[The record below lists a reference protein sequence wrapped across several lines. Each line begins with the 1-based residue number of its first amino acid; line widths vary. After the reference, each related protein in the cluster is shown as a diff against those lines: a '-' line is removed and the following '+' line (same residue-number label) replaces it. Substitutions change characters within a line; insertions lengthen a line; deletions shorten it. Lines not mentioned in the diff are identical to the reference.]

1 MQTSRTSFP
10 EAVKIILETL
20 KTERTLSV
28 NALSR
33 KTGLN
38 RRTVEKA
45 LKLLLDIQPYF
56 LEMKLNSV
64 QSDWRKLIEVD
75 EKTGLLELPENVQ
88 RLIIRTV
95 YYPNPSKEEIVLIH
109 MLLNDALSPQ
119 KSLSLERDQTV
130 QKLMEQGQIAEENGR
145 LYLSDEG
152 KIVAQGALRLYPELK
167 ELGKLSFACSE

>member
-1 MQTSRTSFP
+1 M
-10 EAVKIILETL
+10 
-20 KTERTLSV
+20 
-28 NALSR
+28 
-33 KTGLN
+33 
-38 RRTVEKA
+38 
-45 LKLLLDIQPYF
+45 
-56 LEMKLNSV
+56 
-64 QSDWRKLIEVD
+64 QSDWRKLIEVN

-95 YYPNPSKEEIVLIH
+95 YYPNPSKDEIVLIH
-109 MLLNDALSPQ
+109 MLLNNALSPQ

-130 QKLMEQGQIAEENGR
+130 QKLVEQGQIVEENGR